1 MLDRIQAFLHTLT
14 APHHTEEFAPDDP
27 RVAFVALC
35 FQVMEADGRISEKE
49 RQKFRDLLQERYNL
63 SRDGLQALIAAGQ
76 QAGSEA
82 VDYYRFTSDLR
93 RHLVNEDD
101 RVELLGILWDIVY
114 ADGQRSEMED
124 HVIWRIADLLGVSA
138 RDRVLQRQQ
147 AAARLAGQDDPER
160 GRPEKGVEES

>member
-14 APHHTEEFAPDDP
+14 TPHQPQDFAPDDP

-35 FQVMEADGRISEKE
+35 FQVMEADGNVSDRE
-49 RQKFRDLLQERYNL
+49 REKFRALLRDRYDLSDDRLKR
-63 SRDGLQALIAAGQ
+63 LIEAGHE
-76 QAGSEA
+76 AGSEA

-101 RVELLGILWDIVY
+101 RIELLGILWDIVY
-114 ADGQRSEMED
+114 ADGERNEIED

-138 RDRVLQRQQ
+138 RDRVLQRQR
-147 AAARLAGQDDPER
+147 AAAEAGGDDNNGGDAGGE
-160 GRPEKGVEES
+160 

>member
-14 APHHTEEFAPDDP
+14 SSHHDGEFAPDDP

-35 FQVMEADGRISEKE
+35 FQVMEADGNVSEKE
-49 RQKFRDLLQERYNL
+49 QQKFRDLLRERYDL
-63 SRDGLQALIAAGQ
+63 SRDRLNALIETGHR
-76 QAGSEA
+76 AGSEA

-114 ADGQRSEMED
+114 ADGQRSEIED
-124 HVIWRIADLLGVSA
+124 HVIWRIADLLGVSS
-138 RDRVLQRQQ
+138 RDRVLQRQE
-147 AAARLAGQDDPER
+147 AAARLAGGER
-160 GRPEKGVEES
+160 EESKG

>member
-14 APHHTEEFAPDDP
+14 APHHTDEFAPDDP

-35 FQVMEADGRISEKE
+35 FQVMEADGNMSVEE
-49 RQKFRDLLQERYNL
+49 QQKFRDLMRDRYDL
-63 SRDGLQALIAAGQ
+63 SPEGLQSLIEAGR

-93 RHLVNEDD
+93 KHLVDEED
-101 RVELLGILWDIVY
+101 RIELLGILWDIVY
-114 ADGQRSEMED
+114 ADGQRSEIED

-138 RDRVLQRQQ
+138 RDRVLQRQE
-147 AAARLAGQDDPER
+147 AAARTSAHLVGGEA
-160 GRPEKGVEES
+160 EEQV

>member
-14 APHHTEEFAPDDP
+14 APHHTEDFAPDDP

-35 FQVMEADGRISEKE
+35 FQVMEADGNVSEKE
-49 RQKFRDLLQERYNL
+49 QQKFRLLLRERYDL
-63 SRDGLQALIAAGQ
+63 TDDRLKALIEAGRE
-76 QAGSEA
+76 AGSEA
-82 VDYYRFTSDLR
+82 VDYYRFTTDLR
-93 RHLVNEDD
+93 RHLLNEDD

-114 ADGQRSEMED
+114 ADGQRSEIED

-147 AAARLAGQDDPER
+147 AAARSTIGDDQQ
-160 GRPEKGVEES
+160 GD

>member
-1 MLDRIQAFLHTLT
+1 MLDRIQAFLQTLT
-14 APHHTEEFAPDDP
+14 SPHSSDEFAPDDP

-35 FQVMEADGRISEKE
+35 FQVMEADGNVSDKE
-49 RQKFRDLLQERYNL
+49 QKKFRELVRQRFDLSQPRLK
-63 SRDGLQALIAAGQ
+63 ALIEAGHE
-76 QAGSEA
+76 AGNEA

-93 RHLVNEDD
+93 RHLVNEED

-114 ADGQRSEMED
+114 ADGQRNEIED

-147 AAARLAGQDDPER
+147 AAARLAGADATGGD
-160 GRPEKGVEES
+160 GKES